1 MIYYNCLLS
10 FVLSR
15 VDSDHNRK
23 VVHTIIKEIG
33 TDKFTEKQI
42 KGIVLTRMFLNIIVC
57 MFNANRWC

>member
-1 MIYYNCLLS
+1 MNYYNGLLS

-42 KGIVLTRMFLNIIVC
+42 KGIALTVLTRMFNIYCVYV
-57 MFNANRWC
+57 